1 MRLGRYVFVVVSR
14 NTILCLQIYCR
25 LSGDKPKKSHFVV
38 RISVG
43 FPDEE
48 DEEGALLVQTEDYLL
63 TGYVMVQDE
72 MPTTTVNELGEKIK
86 KKGLEG
92 NTGYFYAFIP
102 KQGLTREDGADVI
115 EIKINIPEI
124 LPVEVW

>member
-1 MRLGRYVFVVVSR
+1 MVVSR

-63 TGYVMVQDE
+63 TGYVMVQDG
-72 MPTTTVNELGEKIK
+72 MPTTTVNELREKIK
-86 KKGLEG
+86 KEGLEG
-92 NTGYFYAFIP
+92 NTGYFYDFIP
-102 KQGLTREDGADVI
+102 KQGFTREDGAHVI